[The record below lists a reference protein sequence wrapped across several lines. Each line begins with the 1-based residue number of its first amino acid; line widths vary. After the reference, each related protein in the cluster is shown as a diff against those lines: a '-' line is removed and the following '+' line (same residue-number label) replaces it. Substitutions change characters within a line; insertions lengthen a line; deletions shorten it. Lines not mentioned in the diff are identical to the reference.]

1 MVTATGMDEDSTG
14 NGIVEMMWCVSMV
27 QKSTRVGNIYES
39 TFGPQVFT
47 DVQQNGELVFTMSEE
62 CEGPRTREQQAV
74 WELSVARQA
83 ERRCEEERWE
93 VEWNLVGEDVQAAY
107 HLIEECIEEAVFD
120 PNGTNRW
127 VVLKY
132 AKRMLEV

>member
-1 MVTATGMDEDSTG
+1 VFPTGMDEDSTG
-14 NGIVEMMWCVSMV
+14 NGIVEMMSMV
-27 QKSTRVGNIYES
+27 QKSTGVCRVGDIYES

-47 DVQQNGELVFTMSEE
+47 DVQQHGELIFTMSKE

-83 ERRCEEERWE
+83 ERRWEEERWE